1 MYRMLRSYDEAR
13 ERRAQVTHPARAR
26 PELMAE
32 KPNVWRS
39 WDTRKY
45 GARTKAWWLDLYV
58 AIDIFSRYVVGWM
71 VATTETAE
79 LAEELTTAA
88 VTAQGVARGEGIH
101 ADRGTSMTSKG
112 VTELLADLGVGR
124 THSRPQVSNDSPFSE
139 AVNSRRRRPRERVR
153 EHARSVAGVRGATRV
168 RLLTGR
174 AEDLN
179 TDMPFELVTIGDA
192 FHRLDR
198 WRRIAALAMEWIRP
212 GGSIALSWTSV
223 PWAGSTRGKEPPPS
237 WCSTGPRLADPC
249 RTSRRTWPR
258 Q

>member
-1 MYRMLRSYDEAR
+1 MRGPDKG
-13 ERRAQVTHPARAR
+13 V
-26 PELMAE
+26 
-32 KPNVWRS
+32 
-39 WDTRKY
+39 
-45 GARTKAWWLDLYV
+45 WLDLYV
-58 AIDIFSRYVVGWM
+58 AIHILCGYVVGWM

-124 THSRPQVSNDSPFSE
+124 THSRPHVSNDSPFSE

-223 PWAGSTRGKEPPPS
+223 PWAGSTRGKKPPPS